1 MTMMSQSEQ
10 QAPTMSGSQEVWEQL
25 MLPLDWPENSSVYKS
40 LNASVFTQREERD
53 QADAD

>member
-1 MTMMSQSEQ
+1 MTMMSQPEQ

-53 QADAD
+53 QTDAS